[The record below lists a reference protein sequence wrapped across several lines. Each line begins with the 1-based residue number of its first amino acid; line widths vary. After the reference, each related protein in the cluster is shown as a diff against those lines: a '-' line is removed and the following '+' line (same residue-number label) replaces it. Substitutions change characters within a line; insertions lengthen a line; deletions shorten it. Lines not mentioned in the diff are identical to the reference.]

1 MTSITDATA
10 SSLTT
15 VAESTL
21 ALVRAEVRLA
31 LAEGRAWL
39 TRLGRGLG
47 LLWLGL
53 LLTQVFSLLAA
64 LSPILLDTRPW
75 YQVVAVLLLAL
86 IPALLALG
94 FAARELRKVG
104 S

>member
-1 MTSITDATA
+1 MTSTDASA
-10 SSLTT
+10 SSLTN

-31 LAEGRAWL
+31 LEGRAWL
-39 TRLGRGLG
+39 TRLGWSLG

-53 LLTQVFSLLAA
+53 LLTEVFSLLAA

-75 YQVVAVLLLAL
+75 YQVLAVLLLAL
-86 IPALLALG
+86 VPALLALG

>member
-1 MTSITDATA
+1 MTSTTDPTA

-31 LAEGRAWL
+31 LTEGRAWL
-39 TRLGRGLG
+39 TRLGWGLG

-75 YQVVAVLLLAL
+75 YQVAAVLMLSLV
-86 IPALLALG
+86 PALLALG

-104 S
+104 P

>member
-1 MTSITDATA
+1 MTSTDASA
-10 SSLTT
+10 SSLTN

-31 LAEGRAWL
+31 LEGRAWL
-39 TRLGRGLG
+39 TRLGWSLG

-75 YQVVAVLLLAL
+75 YQVLAVLLLAL
-86 IPALLALG
+86 VPALLALG

>member
-1 MTSITDATA
+1 MTSTDASA
-10 SSLTT
+10 SSLTN

-31 LAEGRAWL
+31 LEGRAWL
-39 TRLGRGLG
+39 TRLGWSLG

-53 LLTQVFSLLAA
+53 LLTEVFSLLAA

-75 YQVVAVLLLAL
+75 YQVLAVPRLAL
-86 IPALLALG
+86 VPALLALG